1 VSTTPR
7 WRRRRTVRDRQLTR
21 HSWTTRRETWPEYF
35 LRLVGR
41 PRLPKITT
49 PYDDLLDT
57 LTARVRSELDHP
69 TTTEDA

>member
-1 VSTTPR
+1 MTYPTRTMTP
-7 WRRRRTVRDRQLTR
+7 
-21 HSWTTRRETWPEYF
+21 WPN
-35 LRLVGR
+35 
-41 PRLPKITT
+41 PSPPT

>member
-1 VSTTPR
+1 MIAQSR
-7 WRRRRTVRDRQLTR
+7 WRRRRVRDRRVSR
-21 HSWTTRRETWPEYF
+21 HAWTTRPETWPEYL

-41 PRLPKITT
+41 SRPPKVTT

-69 TTTEDA
+69 TTEDA